1 MRDADRF
8 KLLHGPYQPPRC
20 RPGGVLRCARQGEA
34 QVVRWSDGPI
44 PWPRGRPA
52 RGGFGLGYVLCG
64 DLVKALRRESALAVA
79 HWWGVDVNTVS
90 RWCRI
95 LKVPPINEGSR
106 RLFRE
111 WIPAKFTPEVRARAV
126 AAANDPLLRAKLE
139 RRRRRRGFPP
149 RHGRVWTDADDA
161 LLGTAPDAVLA
172 GRFGCSTAAVR
183 RRRRM
188 PARRPH
194 EFKSLGAG
202 GGAVRTPVGETTVG
216 SPA

>member
-1 MRDADRF
+1 
-8 KLLHGPYQPPRC
+8 
-20 RPGGVLRCARQGEA
+20 
-34 QVVRWSDGPI
+34 
-44 PWPRGRPA
+44 
-52 RGGFGLGYVLCG
+52 
-64 DLVKALRRESALAVA
+64 LVKALRRESALAVA